1 MKIAVVEDSDAQ
13 RKAIVS
19 AIAQAGFET
28 VQYPTGWDLLAAITD
43 DQPDL
48 VILDIDM
55 PRLNGVRTAEII
67 KSSPVGGLARIPII
81 MHTSND
87 NPIDQAFAWI
97 AGCQAIIQKSSN
109 HDALLGAI
117 SEVGNEILNV

>member
-1 MKIAVVEDSDAQ
+1 MKIAVVEDSVAQ
-13 RKAIVS
+13 RTAIVI
-19 AIAQAGFET
+19 AITQAGFEAIE
-28 VQYPTGWDLLAAITD
+28 YPSGWDLLAAITD

-48 VILDIDM
+48 VVLDIDM
-55 PRLNGVRTAEII
+55 PRLNGTRTAEII

-97 AGCQAIIQKSSN
+97 SGCQAIIQKSSN
-109 HDALLGAI
+109 HTALLGAI
-117 SEVGNEILNV
+117 REVGSEILNV